1 MDISEFPSPSKTF
14 QHFSQRSV
22 KVDGQ
27 CGRMISVT
35 ACGKQ
40 VIMSRINLSQRIIIE
55 SGIYQRLSL
64 TEIARRIGVSRA
76 SVSKEIRMNRTPAK
90 GSKPHGHDCR
100 FANEC
105 EEKNLCCNFDCKRK
119 CVWCFDF
126 NCRELCSKY
135 DNSPCS
141 VLQKPPYVCNVC
153 SRRRN
158 CKCDRFYYMANQ
170 ADAMS
175 KKRYS
180 KARKKTHA
188 DKDELKRIDS
198 IVSPLIRKGQ
208 PISHIYAEHGDE
220 IGVSPR
226 TLYRY
231 IDMGCLKVNNF
242 DLRRKVSYKQRK
254 KKREE
259 SEAFQ
264 NQKFRQTRTYLDFVK
279 YMEKHPDINVVEMDT
294 VKGCREQGKRMLTL
308 LFRKTNL
315 MLIMLMRD
323 GKAATVVEQ
332 FDYLT
337 SLVGVENF
345 RKIFPVILTDNGSEF
360 KYTQELEKT
369 DQGVQRTRLF
379 YCDPQ
384 ASWQKAQLEKNHEYI
399 RYVLRKGKSFN
410 PYTQDD
416 MVLLMNHIN
425 STRREKLGGKSP
437 FEAEDRKEV
446 KLLLKM
452 LGLHA
457 IPSDEVNL
465 NPTLLTK

>member
-1 MDISEFPSPSKTF
+1 
-14 QHFSQRSV
+14 
-22 KVDGQ
+22 
-27 CGRMISVT
+27 
-35 ACGKQ
+35 
-40 VIMSRINLSQRIIIE
+40 
-55 SGIYQRLSL
+55 
-64 TEIARRIGVSRA
+64 
-76 SVSKEIRMNRTPAK
+76 
-90 GSKPHGHDCR
+90 
-100 FANEC
+100 
-105 EEKNLCCNFDCKRK
+105 
-119 CVWCFDF
+119 
-126 NCRELCSKY
+126 
-135 DNSPCS
+135 
-141 VLQKPPYVCNVC
+141 
-153 SRRRN
+153 
-158 CKCDRFYYMANQ
+158 
-170 ADAMS
+170 MS

-180 KARKKTHA
+180 KARSKSHA
-188 DKDELKRIDS
+188 DAKELERIS
-198 IVSPLIRKGQ
+198 ALVAPLIRKGQ
-208 PISHIYAEHGDE
+208 PISHIYAEHGEE

-231 IDMGCLKVNNF
+231 IDAGLLKVSNF

-264 NQKFRQTRTYLDFVK
+264 NQKFRQTRTYTDFLK
-279 YMEKHPDINVVEMDT
+279 YMEKHPNTKVVEMDT

-308 LFRKTNL
+308 LFRDTNL
-315 MLIMLMRD
+315 MLILLMRD

-369 DQGVQRTRLF
+369 DRGELRTRLF

-399 RYVLRKGKSFN
+399 RYVLPKGKSFN
-410 PYTQDD
+410 PYTQED
-416 MVLLMNHIN
+416 MVLLLNNIN

-437 FEAEDRKEV
+437 FEAETRKEV
-446 KLLLKM
+446 KILLER
-452 LGLHA
+452 LGLHS

-465 NPTLLTK
+465 SPALLKK

>member
-1 MDISEFPSPSKTF
+1 MRP
-14 QHFSQRSV
+14 V
-22 KVDGQ
+22 
-27 CGRMISVT
+27 
-35 ACGKQ
+35 
-40 VIMSRINLSQRIIIE
+40 L
-55 SGIYQRLSL
+55 L
-64 TEIARRIGVSRA
+64 
-76 SVSKEIRMNRTPAK
+76 
-90 GSKPHGHDCR
+90 HG
-100 FANEC
+100 E
-105 EEKNLCCNFDCKRK
+105 
-119 CVWCFDF
+119 
-126 NCRELCSKY
+126 
-135 DNSPCS
+135 P
-141 VLQKPPYVCNVC
+141 
-153 SRRRN
+153 SRR
-158 CKCDRFYYMANQ
+158 DVQ
-170 ADAMS
+170 
-175 KKRYS
+175 
-180 KARKKTHA
+180 KALFQGAK
-188 DKDELKRIDS
+188 
-198 IVSPLIRKGQ
+198 V
-208 PISHIYAEHGDE
+208 SHIYSEHGTE
-220 IGVSPR
+220 IGISPR

-264 NQKFRQTRTYLDFVK
+264 NQKFRQTRTYTDFLK
-279 YMEKHPDINVVEMDT
+279 YMEKHPNTGVVEMDT
-294 VKGCREQGKRMLTL
+294 VNGRRDQGKRMLTL

-315 MLIMLMRD
+315 MLILLMRD

-360 KYTQELEKT
+360 KYTQELERT
-369 DQGVQRTRLF
+369 DQGEHRTRLF

-410 PYTQDD
+410 PYKQED

-437 FEAEDRKEV
+437 FEAEEREKV

>member
-1 MDISEFPSPSKTF
+1 
-14 QHFSQRSV
+14 
-22 KVDGQ
+22 
-27 CGRMISVT
+27 
-35 ACGKQ
+35 
-40 VIMSRINLSQRIIIE
+40 
-55 SGIYQRLSL
+55 
-64 TEIARRIGVSRA
+64 
-76 SVSKEIRMNRTPAK
+76 
-90 GSKPHGHDCR
+90 
-100 FANEC
+100 
-105 EEKNLCCNFDCKRK
+105 
-119 CVWCFDF
+119 
-126 NCRELCSKY
+126 
-135 DNSPCS
+135 
-141 VLQKPPYVCNVC
+141 
-153 SRRRN
+153 
-158 CKCDRFYYMANQ
+158 
-170 ADAMS
+170 
-175 KKRYS
+175 
-180 KARKKTHA
+180 
-188 DKDELKRIDS
+188 
-198 IVSPLIRKGQ
+198 
-208 PISHIYAEHGDE
+208 
-220 IGVSPR
+220 
-226 TLYRY
+226 
-231 IDMGCLKVNNF
+231 
-242 DLRRKVSYKQRK
+242 
-254 KKREE
+254 
-259 SEAFQ
+259 
-264 NQKFRQTRTYLDFVK
+264 
-279 YMEKHPDINVVEMDT
+279 
-294 VKGCREQGKRMLTL
+294 MLTL

-369 DQGVQRTRLF
+369 DHGERRTRLF

-457 IPSDEVNL
+457 IPSLGFSSSLIPHIIFLVFRY
-465 NPTLLTK
+465 

>member
-1 MDISEFPSPSKTF
+1 MDISEYPSPSKSF

-22 KVDGQ
+22 KVDGSG
-27 CGRMISVT
+27 GRIVSVT

-40 VIMSRINLSQRIIIE
+40 VIMSRINLSQRTVIE
-55 SGIYQRLSL
+55 SGIYQRLTL
-64 TEIARRIGVSRA
+64 TEIAKKIGMSVTAVSN
-76 SVSKEIRMNRTPAK
+76 EIKLNRTPSN
-90 GSKPHGHDCR
+90 GSKPNGNDCR

-105 EEKNLCCNFDCKRK
+105 EEKNLCFNFDCKRK

-126 NCRELCSKY
+126 NCRELCNKY

-141 VLQKPPYVCNVC
+141 VLQKPPYVCNIC
-153 SRRRN
+153 NRRRK
-158 CKCDRFYYMANQ
+158 CKCDRFYYIANQ

-180 KARKKTHA
+180 KARSKSHA
-188 DKDELKRIDS
+188 DAKELERIS
-198 IVSPLIRKGQ
+198 ALVAPLIRKGQ
-208 PISHIYAEHGDE
+208 PISHIYAEHGEE

-231 IDMGCLKVNNF
+231 IDAGLLKVSNF

-264 NQKFRQTRTYLDFVK
+264 NQKFRQTRTYTDFLK
-279 YMEKHPDINVVEMDT
+279 YMEKHPNTKVVEMDT

-308 LFRKTNL
+308 LFRDTNL
-315 MLIMLMRD
+315 MLILLMRD

-369 DQGVQRTRLF
+369 DRGELRTRLF

-384 ASWQKAQLEKNHEYI
+384 ASWQKSQLEKNHEYI
-399 RYVLRKGKSFN
+399 RYVLPKGKSFN
-410 PYTQDD
+410 PYTQED
-416 MVLLMNHIN
+416 MVLLLNNIN

-437 FEAEDRKEV
+437 FEAETRKEV
-446 KLLLKM
+446 KILLER
-452 LGLHA
+452 LGLLS

-465 NPTLLTK
+465 SPALLKK

>member
-1 MDISEFPSPSKTF
+1 
-14 QHFSQRSV
+14 
-22 KVDGQ
+22 
-27 CGRMISVT
+27 
-35 ACGKQ
+35 
-40 VIMSRINLSQRIIIE
+40 
-55 SGIYQRLSL
+55 
-64 TEIARRIGVSRA
+64 
-76 SVSKEIRMNRTPAK
+76 
-90 GSKPHGHDCR
+90 
-100 FANEC
+100 
-105 EEKNLCCNFDCKRK
+105 
-119 CVWCFDF
+119 
-126 NCRELCSKY
+126 
-135 DNSPCS
+135 
-141 VLQKPPYVCNVC
+141 
-153 SRRRN
+153 
-158 CKCDRFYYMANQ
+158 
-170 ADAMS
+170 
-175 KKRYS
+175 
-180 KARKKTHA
+180 
-188 DKDELKRIDS
+188 
-198 IVSPLIRKGQ
+198 
-208 PISHIYAEHGDE
+208 
-220 IGVSPR
+220 
-226 TLYRY
+226 
-231 IDMGCLKVNNF
+231 MGCLKVNNF

-369 DQGVQRTRLF
+369 DQGERRTRLF

-452 LGLHA
+452 LGLHS

>member
-1 MDISEFPSPSKTF
+1 
-14 QHFSQRSV
+14 
-22 KVDGQ
+22 
-27 CGRMISVT
+27 
-35 ACGKQ
+35 
-40 VIMSRINLSQRIIIE
+40 
-55 SGIYQRLSL
+55 
-64 TEIARRIGVSRA
+64 
-76 SVSKEIRMNRTPAK
+76 
-90 GSKPHGHDCR
+90 
-100 FANEC
+100 
-105 EEKNLCCNFDCKRK
+105 
-119 CVWCFDF
+119 
-126 NCRELCSKY
+126 
-135 DNSPCS
+135 
-141 VLQKPPYVCNVC
+141 
-153 SRRRN
+153 
-158 CKCDRFYYMANQ
+158 MANQ
-170 ADAMS
+170 ADAIS

-279 YMEKHPDINVVEMDT
+279 YMEKHPNTEVVEMDT

-332 FDYLT
+332 FDYL
-337 SLVGVENF
+337 S
-345 RKIFPVILTDNGSEF
+345 
-360 KYTQELEKT
+360 
-369 DQGVQRTRLF
+369 
-379 YCDPQ
+379 
-384 ASWQKAQLEKNHEYI
+384 
-399 RYVLRKGKSFN
+399 
-410 PYTQDD
+410 
-416 MVLLMNHIN
+416 
-425 STRREKLGGKSP
+425 ST
-437 FEAEDRKEV
+437 
-446 KLLLKM
+446 
-452 LGLHA
+452 
-457 IPSDEVNL
+457 
-465 NPTLLTK
+465 T

>member
-1 MDISEFPSPSKTF
+1 MDISEFPSPSKSF

-22 KVDGQ
+22 KVDGSG
-27 CGRMISVT
+27 GRIVSVT

-40 VIMSRINLSQRIIIE
+40 VIMSRINLSQRTVIE
-55 SGIYQRLSL
+55 SGIYQRLTL
-64 TEIARRIGVSRA
+64 TEIAKKIGMSVTAVSN
-76 SVSKEIRMNRTPAK
+76 EIKLNRTPSN
-90 GSKPHGHDCR
+90 GSKPNGNDCR

-105 EEKNLCCNFDCKRK
+105 EEKNLCFNFDCKRK

-126 NCRELCSKY
+126 NCRELCNKY

-141 VLQKPPYVCNVC
+141 VLQKPPYVCNIC
-153 SRRRN
+153 NRRRK
-158 CKCDRFYYMANQ
+158 CKCDRFYYIANQ

-180 KARKKTHA
+180 KARSKSHA
-188 DKDELKRIDS
+188 DAKELERIS
-198 IVSPLIRKGQ
+198 ALVAPLIRKGQ
-208 PISHIYAEHGDE
+208 PISHIYAEHGEE

-231 IDMGCLKVNNF
+231 IDAGLLKVSNF

-264 NQKFRQTRTYLDFVK
+264 NQKFRQTRTYTDFLK
-279 YMEKHPDINVVEMDT
+279 YMEKHPNTKVVEMDT

-308 LFRKTNL
+308 LFRDTNL
-315 MLIMLMRD
+315 MLILLMRD

-369 DQGVQRTRLF
+369 DWGELRTRLF

-399 RYVLRKGKSFN
+399 RYVLPKGKSFN
-410 PYTQDD
+410 PYTQED
-416 MVLLMNHIN
+416 MVLLLNNIN

-437 FEAEDRKEV
+437 FEAETRKEV
-446 KLLLKM
+446 KILLER
-452 LGLHA
+452 LGLHS

-465 NPTLLTK
+465 SPALLKK